1 VVQAADFGKLNDF
14 ACHGELDWPDVGGV
28 LVQREVGTRLMVIG
42 KVSRRRR
49 SLDTLVVRTV
59 SGGNGGSRG
68 WRSENGCFRQPAPIR
83 GQAGFLD
90 HEETVKG
97 KPLFVREVYRGSR
110 NCRSVGE

>member
-1 VVQAADFGKLNDF
+1 MVQAPDLLEAARFCPLG
-14 ACHGELDWPDVGGV
+14 ALDGPEVRCA
-28 LVQREVGTRLMVIG
+28 LVEREVGGCQMVIG

-68 WRSENGCFRQPAPIR
+68 WRSENGCFRQPARIR

-97 KPLFVREVYRGSR
+97 KPLFVREIYRGSR